1 MPFVP
6 ANLPGTVFHATGGE
20 KREQLLFGMQMDD
33 VHPVGL
39 TGKFPCTYKN
49 VRCERLSPFGGYGE
63 NHLLDEITII
73 TIDTNPS
80 SAYYHSVTCAI

>member
-1 MPFVP
+1 VGKSTFPTAPFGG
-6 ANLPGTVFHATGGE
+6 LGGE
-20 KREQLLFGMQMDD
+20 KREQLLFGMQRDA